1 MVRSPLII
9 GHRGASAKAPEN
21 TLSAFRMALDSGAD
35 GIEFDVRLTRDD
47 VPVVIHDSSLKRTGG
62 CNVRVAELS
71 LAELKEIDVG
81 SWFDTMTHTLQR
93 DGTNSTSFAK
103 ERVPTLEEVFQLF
116 EPTNHLLYLEMK
128 CDPHERDKLAKACC
142 DFLRGSSMKH
152 RVIVECFDLQGI
164 DSVKNVDCDIKTAAL
179 FEPSLR
185 IPPSLPVSS
194 RIINQARAV
203 KADEIALH
211 HRLVNRRM
219 IDAARNSKLQVVV
232 WTVDDISWV
241 KRASSDGITALITN
255 DPEIMV
261 RQRDIEA
268 HAVIRVE

>member
-1 MVRSPLII
+1 MNRLMPMVPSPLII

-21 TLSAFRMALDSGAD
+21 TIAAFRMALDAGAD
-35 GIEFDVRLTRDD
+35 GIEFDVRLTRDG
-47 VPVVIHDSSLKRTGG
+47 VPVVIHDNNLKRTGG
-62 CNVRVAELS
+62 SNHRVADLS
-71 LAELKEIDVG
+71 LAELKDIDLG
-81 SWFDTMTHTLQR
+81 SWFDE
-93 DGTNSTSFAK
+93 TSFAR

-128 CDPHERDKLAKACC
+128 CDPDERDKLAKTCC
-142 DFLRGSSMKH
+142 DFLRGSSLKN

-164 DSVKNVDCDIKTAAL
+164 ESVKTLDSDIKTAAL

-185 IPPSLPVSS
+185 VPPSLPVAV

-211 HRLVNRRM
+211 HRLVNRRV
-219 IDAARNSKLQVVV
+219 IDAARNSHLQVVV
-232 WTVDDISWV
+232 WTVDDIGWI
-241 KRASSDGITALITN
+241 KRASSHGITALITN
-255 DPEIMV
+255 DPESMV
-261 RQRDIEA
+261 RQRDVEA